1 MKKVLAIVLLLIL
14 LFGLIGC
21 ANSEGSYRYYFIG
34 EVVEHWPSGGLV
46 KVVNYGNH
54 KFYTDMV
61 IIPKVRKALGYEIGD
76 RVWVRYAGVF
86 RETLPPILKDSVS
99 VHEIRINMSNLFPVL
114 MAVLWVAALIAI
126 VIRAIRNKKGKVKSV
141 PAEVVGKQT
150 VENFSKYSGT
160 GKQVRYVV
168 NFAAGGKKLSFYVSE
183 FSYHGYKKGE
193 KGTLKY
199 RGDRLIDFH

>member
-1 MKKVLAIVLLLIL
+1 M
-14 LFGLIGC
+14 
-21 ANSEGSYRYYFIG
+21 
-34 EVVEHWPSGGLV
+34 P
-46 KVVNYGNH
+46 
-54 KFYTDMV
+54 
-61 IIPKVRKALGYEIGD
+61 
-76 RVWVRYAGVF
+76 
-86 RETLPPILKDSVS
+86 
-99 VHEIRINMSNLFPVL
+99 INMQNFFPML
-114 MAVLWVAALIAI
+114 LAVLWAAALIAM

-160 GKQVRYVV
+160 GKATRYVV
-168 NFAAGGKKLSFYVSE
+168 IFSAGGKKLSFYVSE